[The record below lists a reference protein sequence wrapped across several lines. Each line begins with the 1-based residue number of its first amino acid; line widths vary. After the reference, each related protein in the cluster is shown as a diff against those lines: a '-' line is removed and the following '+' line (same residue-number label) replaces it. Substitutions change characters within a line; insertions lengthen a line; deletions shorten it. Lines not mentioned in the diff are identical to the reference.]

1 MRIGAVSMNNSV
13 NRAQSAIKKISAIAK
28 PRTFAVEEV
37 SDNLSNAGQVDR
49 EKHANKASNN
59 RLDTLGSEV
68 DVWV

>member
-1 MRIGAVSMNNSV
+1 MRIGAVSMNSSV

-37 SDNLSNAGQVDR
+37 SDNLSNAGQVER
-49 EKHANKASNN
+49 ESHANKASNN

>member
-1 MRIGAVSMNNSV
+1 MRIGAVSMNSSV

-37 SDNLSNAGQVDR
+37 SDNLLNAGQVER
-49 EKHANKASNN
+49 ENHANKASNN

>member
-1 MRIGAVSMNNSV
+1 MRIGAVSMNSSV

-37 SDNLSNAGQVDR
+37 SDHLSNAGQVER
-49 EKHANKASNN
+49 ENHANKASNN